1 MSFSA
6 NRRTLVTALSLALCA
21 TPLAVYAQV
30 SYNFNL
36 PVQSL
41 ADSLRAVGSKAS
53 VDIAFEPA
61 TVQGRNAPAL
71 KGSYSARQAL
81 DRLLEGSGL
90 VLRTTQGGS
99 FLVEAAHAPGSVAN
113 PTPRPSKAYNF
124 DIPSQSLAATLQTIK
139 QTTGQRID
147 FDTKLISQDTASAI
161 SGHLTTVEAI
171 QQALVGTGLHAEVTP
186 SGVRIAHADSTPAF
200 GGVRQE
206 SEVFVVAQAEN
217 TYNVSSSN
225 SATRTDT
232 DLLDTPQSVSVITR
246 KLLDD
251 QQVQTMDEALAN
263 ASGVLVDTS
272 LSTMGSVYT
281 IRGFG
286 NASVMNDGLS
296 GTQLPSQTPIWAVD
310 SIEVL
315 KGPESILAGAA
326 TNQNFGG
333 TINIVAKQPQATPV
347 AAMMLGVGSYG
358 QAQAGFDL
366 GDALTDNK
374 QLSYRLVGQ
383 LDRANNDAAGYDGK
397 HEFYLAPSLRW
408 GNEATS
414 LLVGAERSVTHAP
427 LGLTTVVT
435 GVKPDD
441 SAPLR
446 VIGAVDDGNVTNQ
459 TRGYFKFEQ
468 TLFNSDWSFRSRGQY
483 LEQGLR
489 VSLWG
494 RLPLFIDPDFRH
506 GNILLQAKQLS
517 ENMRSY
523 AIQNDIT
530 GKFSTGDFSHQI
542 VIGSDFQYTSTV
554 TDLAAKAMSA
564 FNIYTSPPLQ
574 SVSSFTRNLFAYNAT
589 GHNSEVGYFF
599 QDQISYGEKWHALI
613 ALRDAI
619 YHSYDSTIPDKNK
632 WLPNLGLLYKLSPN
646 IAAYVSSMQGYA
658 PNFYALT
665 PEGKRLPP
673 MESKQ
678 HEAGL
683 KFDLMDKHLSLTT
696 AVYQIKINNNPI
708 GIPGTPFSEVGPG
721 QTSKGVE
728 IELKGQLAP
737 GLDLSSTFT
746 HTIVKTSDGTPATAN
761 AKNTM
766 SLWAGYQ
773 FQQAPLKNWSVGL
786 GVFARSAALNQ
797 RSYYGPNGE
806 NLYMKNPGNVR
817 TDLHIGYTGHSWSV
831 NFGIRDIF
839 DRRNY
844 SVDSQDWYAGVQD
857 AGRTYMLTSKI
868 NF

>member
-1 MSFSA
+1 MYFARRNVVATAVLLAFSA
-6 NRRTLVTALSLALCA
+6 A
-21 TPLAVYAQV
+21 PMAVYAQV
-30 SYNFNL
+30 TYSFNL
-36 PVQSL
+36 PVQPL

-53 VDIAFEPA
+53 VDVAFEPA

-71 KGSYSARQAL
+71 KGNYSAQQAL
-81 DRLLEGSGL
+81 DRLLAGSGL
-90 VLRTTQGGS
+90 ALRTTQGGS
-99 FLVEAAHAPGSVAN
+99 FLVEMAHATGSVAN
-113 PTPRPSKAYNF
+113 PAPWPSKAYNF
-124 DIPSQSLAATLQTIK
+124 DIPSQNLATTLQTIK

-147 FDTKLISQDTASAI
+147 FDTKLISQDTAFAI
-161 SGHLTTVEAI
+161 SGHLTTIEAI
-171 QQALVGTGLHAEVTP
+171 RQALSGTGLRAEVTP
-186 SGVRIAHADSTPAF
+186 SGVRIARVDSTPAF
-200 GGVRQE
+200 GGVQQE

-246 KLLDD
+246 KLMDD
-251 QQVQTMDEALAN
+251 QQVQTMNEALAN
-263 ASGVLVDTS
+263 ASGVLVDTGS
-272 LSTMGSVYT
+272 NTAGSTYM
-281 IRGFG
+281 IRGF

-296 GTQLPSQTPIWAVD
+296 GTQLASHTPIWAVD

-333 TINIVAKQPQATPV
+333 TINVIAKQPQTTPV
-347 AAMMLGVGSYG
+347 AAMMLGIGSYG

-366 GDALTDNK
+366 GGALTDNK

-383 LDRANNDAAGYDGK
+383 LDHANNDAAGYEGK

-414 LLVGAERSVTHAP
+414 LLVGLERSVAHDP
-427 LGLTTVVT
+427 LELSTVVT
-435 GVKPDD
+435 GAQSDD

-446 VIGAVDDGNVTNQ
+446 VIGAVDDRNVTRQ
-459 TRGYFKFEQ
+459 TRGFFKFEQ

-483 LEQGLR
+483 LEQGLG
-489 VSLWG
+489 VSFWH
-494 RLPLFIDPDFRH
+494 RAPLSADPDFRD
-506 GNILLQAKQLS
+506 GNILLQAEELLI
-517 ENMRSY
+517 NIRSY
-523 AIQNDIT
+523 AVQNDIT

-542 VIGSDFQYTSTV
+542 VIGSDYQHQYQSFV
-554 TDLAAKAMSA
+554 GYAAKTTSA
-564 FNIYTSPPLQ
+564 FNIYTSPPLP
-574 SVSSFTRNLFAYNAT
+574 SASSLVNLGANRFLSP

-613 ALRDAI
+613 ALRNAI
-619 YHSYDSTIPDKNK
+619 YHAYDSSNPDKHK
-632 WLPNLGLLYKLSPN
+632 WLPNLGLLYKLSPD
-646 IAAYVSSMQGYA
+646 IAAYVSSMQGYT
-658 PNFYALT
+658 PNLYALT

-673 MESKQ
+673 VESKQ
-678 HEAGL
+678 YEAGL
-683 KFDLMDKHLSLTT
+683 KFNLMDQHLSLTT
-696 AVYQIKINNNPI
+696 AVYQIKVNNHPIN
-708 GIPGTPFSEVGPG
+708 IPGTPFSETGPG

-737 GLDLSSTFT
+737 GLDLSSTLT
-746 HTIVKTSDGTPATAN
+746 HAIVKTSNGTPALGN

-773 FQQAPLKNWSVGL
+773 FQQAALKNWGVGL
-786 GVFARSAALNQ
+786 GVFARSAAIT
-797 RSYYGPNGE
+797 SHTYYGPGGE
-806 NLYMKNPGNVR
+806 NLYMKNPGNMR
-817 TDLHIGYTGHSWSV
+817 TDLHIGYTGHNWSV
-831 NFGIRDIF
+831 NFGIQDIF
-839 DRRNY
+839 DQRIY